1 MSKTPVQPRGGNM
14 VPMDFDGLRQP
25 TFWGWN
31 LCKKIVKRGRFNL
44 ILISLT
50 YVVTKLQMSFIL
62 L

>member
-31 LCKKIVKRGRFNL
+31 LCTKNSEKRQG
-44 ILISLT
+44 LISLT
-50 YVVTKLQMSFIL
+50 YIVTKLQMSFISL
-62 L
+62 